1 MPGLLQAP
9 DSKFGSVKFVYAL
22 AAEFVGVMLF
32 TFAGT
37 TTPVGTTST
46 QTGTATGSGNNAT
59 ANWAPW

>member
-9 DSKFGSVKFVYAL
+9 DSKFGSWKFAYAL

-32 TFAGT
+32 AFAGSATPAGTVT
-37 TTPVGTTST
+37 TQVST
-46 QTGTATGSGNNAT
+46 DTAAGNSNS

>member
-9 DSKFGSVKFVYAL
+9 NSKFGSWKFAYAL
-22 AAEFVGVMLF
+22 MAEFVGVMLF

-37 TTPVGTTST
+37 ATPVGTTST
-46 QTGTATGSGNNAT
+46 QTGTATSEGSNPT